1 MLRFSK
7 WNFIVILQFFLL
19 IVTAVWNIKKQTNII
34 LSPVNVRSLSPART
48 RFHDLWLVVKYTDV
62 VNFVWR
68 LYNEK
73 NFAFSL
79 ISRSFALSN
88 KSGFGKSWQVVDF
101 MFNFEDCWFLD
112 GHYIKRTLLLR
123 TNGVH
128 FIAITQWLFK
138 RHTEFN
144 QRY

>member
-19 IVTAVWNIKKQTNII
+19 IVIAVWIIEQTNTI
-34 LSPVNVRSLSPART
+34 LSPVNVRSLSPAGT
-48 RFHDLWLVVKYTDV
+48 RFHDLWLVVKCTDV

-79 ISRSFALSN
+79 ISRSFGLSN
-88 KSGFGKSWQVVDF
+88 NFGFGKSWQVVDF
-101 MFNFEDCWFLD
+101 MFNFEDYWFLD
-112 GHYIKRTLLLR
+112 GHYIKRTLLLC

-128 FIAITQWLFK
+128 FIAITQWLLK
-138 RHTEFN
+138 RHSEFN